1 MASLFISHVMSRSLN
16 TLLCEPIFTHPVTFF
31 VSSFFLSL
39 FTTLYKLS
47 RKDFTMASKSPL
59 RKKRNFKNLTL
70 EDSPVVLAAHSLSS
84 SDSKTTP
91 LSAVEAEYA
100 ALCEQ
105 LGDLEIGLELQ
116 LDLRPDDFKTL
127 DELGRGNGGAVY
139 KVLHERTSTIMARKV
154 RWSSLLGWEK
164 VGWIL

>member
-1 MASLFISHVMSRSLN
+1 MASLFLISWAELEYIIAWTFF
-16 TLLCEPIFTHPVTFF
+16 TLPVTFF
-31 VSSFFLSL
+31 VSLSL
-39 FTTLYKLS
+39 FPFFHNFSSAKIV
-47 RKDFTMASKSPL
+47 MALKSPL

-70 EDSPVVLAAHSLSS
+70 EDSPVVLAAHSPSS
-84 SDSKTTP
+84 CDSKTTP

-154 RWSSLLGWEK
+154 RWRSTR
-164 VGWIL
+164 WIQ